1 MKLHYYPDTDT
12 LYISFNEEMALDG
25 EEIASDVVVD
35 YDEAGRIIGI
45 EIEHASD
52 WVDLTT
58 LETRSLPVAT
68 SSPTA

>member
-12 LYISFNEEMALDG
+12 LYISFNEKIALDG

-35 YDEAGRIIGI
+35 YDEAGRITGI
-45 EIEHASD
+45 ELEHASD

-58 LETRSLPVAT
+58 LEARSLPAAT
-68 SSPTA
+68 NGPTA